1 MAVPA
6 LLGDAP
12 VRDVVPDEVNA
23 LSIAALNDPPL
34 DLRQGDFVQ
43 REQRTLDRRALA
55 RIAIWCGFILFASFL
70 IALIGIARQHMAA
83 EQLDAES
90 LMLARQVLPQDDDA
104 NRAEAA
110 LAARLARRGAGA
122 SELTAPPG
130 GYLMAVQIRR
140 AS

>member
-70 IALIGIARQHMAA
+70 IALIGIARQRSEEHTS
-83 EQLDAES
+83 ELQS
-90 LMLARQVLPQDDDA
+90 LMRISYDVFCLKKKNLYKQ
-104 NRAEAA
+104 
-110 LAARLARRGAGA
+110 
-122 SELTAPPG
+122 
-130 GYLMAVQIRR
+130 
-140 AS
+140 

>member
-43 REQRTLDRRALA
+43 RDQRTLDRRALA
-55 RIAIWCGFILFASFL
+55 RIAIGCGFILFASFL
-70 IALIGIARQHMAA
+70 IALIGLARQHMAA
-83 EQLDAES
+83 VQFAAETLMSARHVLAPADAVHLAEAEMDARLPAPVAGGRRFSLPPAGES
-90 LMLARQVLPQDDDA
+90 LGL
-104 NRAEAA
+104 
-110 LAARLARRGAGA
+110 
-122 SELTAPPG
+122 G
-130 GYLMAVQIRR
+130 G
-140 AS
+140 S